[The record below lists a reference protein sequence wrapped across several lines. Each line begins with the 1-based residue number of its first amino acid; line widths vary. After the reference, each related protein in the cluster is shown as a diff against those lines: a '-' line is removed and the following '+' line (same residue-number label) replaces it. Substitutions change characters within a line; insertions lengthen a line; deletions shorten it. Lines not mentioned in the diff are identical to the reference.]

1 MKNHF
6 PAVQIRCITII
17 ILILFCVICSVFV
30 PRFLDYAEAN
40 NYIGTENRIFFAAA
54 AILLIAPC
62 AVVLVMALKL
72 SASKEDRIF
81 TEDTALLLW
90 RISLILAI
98 DCGAFAAV
106 TVILFCLRDALIAP
120 LFALIDLVGLALSY
134 LFYHLSVYISRA
146 AEMKEEVDATL

>member
-6 PAVQIRCITII
+6 PAVQIRCFTIA
-17 ILILFCVICSVFV
+17 ILVLFCVICTVFI

-40 NYIGTENRIFFAAA
+40 NYIGTDNRMFFAAA
-54 AILLIAPC
+54 AVLLVVPC
-62 AVVLVMALKL
+62 VAVLVMALKL
-72 SASKEDRIF
+72 SSSKEDRIF
-81 TEDTALLLW
+81 TEDTAVLLW
-90 RISLILAI
+90 RISMILAI

-106 TVILFCLRDALIAP
+106 TVILFCLHDTLIAP